1 MKYILALDIGIA
13 SVGWAVLD
21 KESETVIEAGS
32 NIFPEASAA
41 DNQLRRDMRGAKRNN
56 RRLKTRINDFI
67 KLWENNNL
75 SIPQFKST
83 EIVGLKVRAITEE
96 ITLDELYLILYSYLK
111 HRGISY
117 LEDALD
123 DTVSGSSAY
132 ANGLKLN
139 AKELETHY
147 PCEIQQERLNT
158 IGKYR
163 GQSQIINENG
173 EVLDLSNVFTIGAY
187 RKEIQRV
194 FEIQK
199 KYHPELTDEF
209 CDGYMLIF
217 NRKRKYYEGPGNE
230 KSRTDYGR
238 FTTKLDANGNYITED
253 NIFEKLIG
261 KCSVYPDELRAAAA
275 SYTAQEYNVL
285 NDLNNLTINGR
296 KLEEN
301 EKHEIVERIKS
312 SNTINMRKIISDCM
326 GENIDDFAGARIDKS
341 GKEIF
346 HKFEVYN
353 KMRKALLEIGIDIS
367 NYSREELDEI
377 GYIMTINTDK
387 EAMMEAF
394 QKSWIDLS
402 DDVKQCHINMR
413 KTNGALFNKWQSFSL
428 KIMNELIPE
437 MYAQPKEQMTLLT
450 EMGVTKGTQE
460 EFAGLKYI
468 PVDVVSEDIFN
479 PVVRRSVR
487 ISFKILN
494 AVLKKYKALDT
505 IVIEMPRDRNSEEQK
520 KRINDSQKLNEKE
533 MEYIE
538 KKLAVTY
545 GIKLSPSDFSSQKQL
560 SLKLKLWNEQDGIC
574 LYSGKTIDPNDIINN
589 PQLFEIDHI
598 IPRSIS
604 FDDARSNKVLVY
616 RSENQKKGNQTP
628 YYYLT
633 HSHSEW
639 SFEQYKATVMNLS
652 KKKEY
657 AISRKK
663 IQNLLYSEDITKM
676 DVLKGFINRNI
687 NDTSYASRLVL
698 NTIQNFFM
706 ANEADTKVKV
716 IKGSYT
722 HQMRCNLKLDK
733 NRDESYSHH
742 AVDAMLIGYSELGYE
757 AYHKL
762 QGEFIDFETG
772 EILRKDMWD
781 ENMSD
786 EVYADYLYG
795 KKWANIRNEVV
806 KAEKNVKYW
815 YYVMR
820 KSNRG
825 LCNQT
830 IRGTRE
836 YDGKQYKINKL
847 DIRTKEGIKV
857 FAKLAFSKKDSDRE
871 RLLVYLN
878 DRRTFDDLCKIYED
892 YSDAANPFVQ
902 YEKET
907 GDIVRKYSKKHNGP
921 RIDKLKYKDGEVGAC
936 IDISHKYGF
945 EKGSKKV
952 ILESLVPYRM
962 DVYYKEENHS
972 YYLVGVK
979 QSDIKFEKGR
989 NVIDEEA
996 YARILVNEKMIQPGQ
1011 SRIDLENHG
1020 FKFKLS
1026 FYKNDV
1032 IEYEKDGKIYTE
1044 RLVSR
1049 TMPKQRNYIETK
1061 PIDKAKFEKQN
1072 LVGLGKTKFIK
1083 KYRYDILGNKYS
1095 CSEEKFTS
1103 FC

>member
-199 KYHPELTDEF
+199 KYHPELKDEF

-402 DDVKQCHINMR
+402 DDVKQCLINMR

-815 YYVMR
+815 HYVMR

-857 FAKLAFSKKDSDRE
+857 FAKLAFSKNDSDRE

-892 YSDAANPFVQ
+892 YSDAANPFV
-902 YEKET
+902 
-907 GDIVRKYSKKHNGP
+907 
-921 RIDKLKYKDGEVGAC
+921 
-936 IDISHKYGF
+936 
-945 EKGSKKV
+945 
-952 ILESLVPYRM
+952 
-962 DVYYKEENHS
+962 
-972 YYLVGVK
+972 
-979 QSDIKFEKGR
+979 
-989 NVIDEEA
+989 
-996 YARILVNEKMIQPGQ
+996 
-1011 SRIDLENHG
+1011 
-1020 FKFKLS
+1020 
-1026 FYKNDV
+1026 
-1032 IEYEKDGKIYTE
+1032 
-1044 RLVSR
+1044 
-1049 TMPKQRNYIETK
+1049 
-1061 PIDKAKFEKQN
+1061 
-1072 LVGLGKTKFIK
+1072 
-1083 KYRYDILGNKYS
+1083 
-1095 CSEEKFTS
+1095 
-1103 FC
+1103 